1 MKLTKK
7 EKKILIKELANRCKD
22 IVYMQ
27 AKKHA
32 EIVVEDLKHKSY
44 DARKTGDELILHYD
58 IKMCIGDILQIVG
71 RHRRKRRS
79 PLDKS

>member
-7 EKKILIKELANRCKD
+7 EKKILVKEIANRCKD
-22 IVYMQ
+22 MVYMQ
-27 AKKHA
+27 AKKQA
-32 EIVVEDLKHKSY
+32 KIIVDDIKYKSY

-71 RHRRKRRS
+71 RHRRK
-79 PLDKS
+79 K